1 MENVEMMNDAEIRI
15 KGTDRIRWTTADLEL
30 LPDNGNCYEI
40 IDGELLMTRS
50 PHINHQRTSG
60 KIYGYLERW
69 SDSTNLG
76 EPFFAPG
83 IVFSDGDNVQP
94 DLVWVSRDRLPTILD
109 DSGHLTAAPELV
121 VEVLSAGQTNERR
134 DRELKLKL
142 YSERGV
148 REYWIVD
155 WRNQQVEVYRRG
167 DRAMLELIAT
177 LFPDDTIASPI
188 LPGFS
193 CPVARL
199 F

>member
-1 MENVEMMNDAEIRI
+1 MTQTL
-15 KGTDRIRWTTADLEL
+15 TDKIRWTTADLEL
-30 LPDNGNCYEI
+30 LPDNDNRYEI
-40 IDGELLMTRS
+40 IDGELFMTRS

-69 SDSTNLG
+69 SDATNLG
-76 EPFFAPG
+76 EHFFAPG
-83 IVFSDGDNVQP
+83 IVFSDADNVEP
-94 DLVWVSRDRLPTILD
+94 DLVWVSRDRLPTIID

-121 VEVLSAGQTNERR
+121 VEVLSAGTTNERR

-148 REYWIVD
+148 REYWIAD
-155 WRNQQVEVYRRG
+155 WRNQQIEVYRRG

-177 LFPDDTIASPI
+177 LFPNDTLASPM

-193 CPVARL
+193 CPVGRL

>member
-1 MENVEMMNDAEIRI
+1 MKTKLTQNYQDSIY
-15 KGTDRIRWTTADLEL
+15 WTTADLEL
-30 LPDNGNCYEI
+30 LPNNGNRYEI
-40 IDGELLMTRS
+40 IDGELLITRS
-50 PHINHQRTSG
+50 PHIYHQRTCG
-60 KIYGYLERW
+60 KIYGYLEKW

-83 IVFSDGDNVQP
+83 IVFSDGNNVEP
-94 DLVWVSRDRLPTILD
+94 DLVWVSSDRLSKIID

-142 YSERGV
+142 YLERGV

-155 WRNQQVEVYRRG
+155 WRNQQIEVYRRG

-177 LFPDDTIASPI
+177 LLPNDTLASPI